1 MLKARRI
8 VILGSTGSIGTG
20 ALSVVEAAPADFDVV
35 ALSAHRNTGLLAEQ
49 ATRFAA
55 NRVALGDLNGDS
67 ERSGTSATGVPARID
82 PADMPDGV
90 EILDGAD
97 GLEALASD
105 PTVDVVINALVGAAG
120 LGPALATVRA
130 GHRLAIANKESLVAA
145 GELLTALAAVT
156 GSELVP
162 IDSEHSAVF
171 RCLRGVRHEEVAGIT
186 LTASG
191 GPLRDA
197 PVSKLATATVED
209 VLKHPTWEMGAKV
222 TVDSATM
229 FNKGL
234 EVLEAH
240 WLFGLDFD
248 RIDVVVHRESV
259 VHSLVRLRDGSQ
271 LAHLGDPDMRVPI
284 QYAMY
289 YPDPPTV
296 SFGGRS
302 LAEVGELHFAELDE
316 SRYPC
321 FGLALEAGRRGGT
334 APAIAATADECA
346 VEAFVAHRLPFGGI
360 ADVIEGAL
368 ERTPSGAAESLG
380 AIRAAEREAAAV
392 ASDLIRELDT

>member
-1 MLKARRI
+1 MPQARRI

-20 ALSVVEAAPADFDVV
+20 ALSVVEAAPEDFDVV
-35 ALSAHRNTGLLAEQ
+35 GLSALRNTELLTEQ
-49 ATRFAA
+49 AIRFGA
-55 NRVALGDLNGDS
+55 NRVALGDLPAGREPSVDPL
-67 ERSGTSATGVPARID
+67 EEDAARID
-82 PADMPDGV
+82 PSALPDGV
-90 EILDGAD
+90 EILQGAD
-97 GLEALASD
+97 GLEAMASD
-105 PTVDVVINALVGAAG
+105 PTVDVVINALVGASG
-120 LGPALATVRA
+120 LGPAVAAVRA

-145 GELLTALAAVT
+145 GGLLTALAAET

-171 RCLRGVRHEEVAGIT
+171 RCLRGVRHEEVEGIT

-191 GPLRDA
+191 GPLRDS
-197 PVSKLATATVED
+197 PVRELATATVED

-248 RIDVVVHRESV
+248 RIDVVVHRESI
-259 VHSLVRLRDGSQ
+259 VHSLVRLRDGSL
-271 LAHLGDPDMRVPI
+271 LAHLGDPDMRIPI

-296 SFGGRS
+296 SFGGRT
-302 LAEVGELHFAELDE
+302 LAEVGSLHFAPLDE

-346 VEAFVAHRLPFGGI
+346 VEAFVTRRLSFGGI

-368 ERTPSGAAESLG
+368 ERTPSGAAESLE
-380 AIRAAEREAAAV
+380 AIRAAETEAAVV
-392 ASDLIRELDT
+392 ASELIRELDT

>member
-1 MLKARRI
+1 MSKARRI

-20 ALSVVEAAPADFDVV
+20 ALSVVEAAPDDFDVV
-35 ALSAHRNTGLLAEQ
+35 GLSAYRNTELLAEQ
-49 ATRFAA
+49 AERFRADRVVFGDA
-55 NRVALGDLNGDS
+55 DTTADVALPG
-67 ERSGTSATGVPARID
+67 
-82 PADMPDGV
+82 GV
-90 EILDGAD
+90 EALSGAEGLD
-97 GLEALASD
+97 ALASD
-105 PTVDVVINALVGAAG
+105 PSVDVVVNALVGASG
-120 LGPALATVRA
+120 LGPAMAAVRA
-130 GHRLAIANKESLVAA
+130 GHQLAIANKESLVAA
-145 GELLTALAAVT
+145 GELITALATVT

-162 IDSEHSAVF
+162 VDSEHSAIF
-171 RCLRGVRHEEVAGIT
+171 RCLRGVHHDEVEGIT

-197 PVSKLATATVED
+197 HASTLETATIED

-240 WLFGLDFD
+240 WLFGLGFD
-248 RIDVVVHRESV
+248 RIEVVVHRESV
-259 VHSLVRLRDGSQ
+259 VHSLVRLKDGSQ

-296 SFGGRS
+296 SFGGRTLS
-302 LAEVGELHFAELDE
+302 EFGALHFEPLEE

-334 APAIAATADECA
+334 APAVAATADECA
-346 VEAFVAHRLPFGGI
+346 VDAFVTRRLPFGGI
-360 ADVIEGAL
+360 AAVIERTL
-368 ERTPSGAAESLG
+368 ERTSSGAAESLE
-380 AIRAAEREAAAV
+380 AIRAAETEAAAV
-392 ASDLIRELDT
+392 ASELIRELNT

>member
-1 MLKARRI
+1 MPKARRI

-20 ALSVVEAAPADFDVV
+20 ALSVVEAAPDDFDVV
-35 ALSAHRNTGLLAEQ
+35 ALTALRNTELLAEQ
-49 ATRFAA
+49 ATRFGAS
-55 NRVALGDLNGDS
+55 RVALGDPLASPNHPGG
-67 ERSGTSATGVPARID
+67 RAAGGAGRID

-90 EILDGAD
+90 EILSGAD

-105 PTVDVVINALVGAAG
+105 PSVDVVINALVGASG
-120 LGPALATVRA
+120 LGPALAAVRA
-130 GHRLAIANKESLVAA
+130 GHLLAIANKESLVAA
-145 GELLTALAAVT
+145 GELLTALATVT

-171 RCLRGVRHEEVAGIT
+171 RCLRGVRSEEVAGIT

-191 GPLRDA
+191 GPLRDT
-197 PVSKLATATVED
+197 PDSELARANVED
-209 VLKHPTWEMGAKV
+209 VLRHPTWEMGAKV

-240 WLFGLDFD
+240 WLFGLELD

-259 VHSLVRLRDGSQ
+259 VHSLVRLRDGSL
-271 LAHLGDPDMRVPI
+271 LAHLGDPDMKIPI

-296 SFGGRS
+296 SFAGRT
-302 LAEVGELHFAELDE
+302 LAEVGALHFAPLDE

-334 APAIAATADECA
+334 APAIVATADECA
-346 VEAFVAHRLPFGGI
+346 VEAFVTRRLPFGGI
-360 ADVIEGAL
+360 ADVIERTL
-368 ERTPSGAAESLG
+368 ERTPSGAAESLE
-380 AIRAAEREAAAV
+380 AIQAAEREAAAV
-392 ASDLIRELDT
+392 ASELVRELDT

>member
-1 MLKARRI
+1 MPEAKRI

-20 ALSVVEAAPADFDVV
+20 ALSVVEAAPDDFDVV
-35 ALSAHRNTGLLAEQ
+35 ALSALRNTELLAEQ
-49 ATRFAA
+49 ATRFGAK
-55 NRVALGDLNGDS
+55 RVALGDLS
-67 ERSGTSATGVPARID
+67 EESEQSGGSATAATVRID

-90 EILDGAD
+90 EILAGAD

-105 PTVDVVINALVGAAG
+105 PTVDVVINALVGASG
-120 LGPALATVRA
+120 LGPALAAVRA

-145 GELLTALAAVT
+145 GELLTALSTVT

-171 RCLRGVRHEEVAGIT
+171 RCLRGVRPEEVAGIT

-209 VLKHPTWEMGAKV
+209 VLRHPTWEMGAKV

-240 WLFGLDFD
+240 WLFGFDFD
-248 RIDVVVHRESV
+248 RIDVVVHRESI
-259 VHSLVRLRDGSQ
+259 VHSLVRLRDGSE

-296 SFGGRS
+296 SFAGRS
-302 LAEVGELHFAELDE
+302 LAEVGALHFAPLDE

-321 FGLALEAGRRGGT
+321 FSLALEAGRRGGT

-346 VEAFVAHRLPFGGI
+346 VHAFVERRLPFGGI
-360 ADVIEGAL
+360 AAVIEGAL
-368 ERTPSGAAESLG
+368 ERTPSGAAESLE
-380 AIRAAEREAAAV
+380 AIRAAETEAAAI
-392 ASDLIRELDT
+392 ASELIAELAT